1 MYDEERFRYFHV
13 PSCMTGIRRSPVS
26 SARSAQKFGRNNKK
40 KKRRRKK
47 KMKRRNG

>member
-13 PSCMTGIRRSPVS
+13 SSCMTGIRRSPVS
-26 SARSAQKFGRNNKK
+26 SARSVQKFGGNN

-47 KMKRRNG
+47 KNMKRRNG